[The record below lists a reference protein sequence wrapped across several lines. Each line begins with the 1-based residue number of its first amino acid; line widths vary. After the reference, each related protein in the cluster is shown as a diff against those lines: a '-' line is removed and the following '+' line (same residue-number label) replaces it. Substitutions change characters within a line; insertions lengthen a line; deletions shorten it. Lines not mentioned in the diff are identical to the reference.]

1 MQAVQQI
8 VDGLAAGSIYGALA
22 LALVL
27 VYRATGLINFA
38 QGLMAVASTYI
49 AWQLVESGLPLLA
62 AILVAIVVSLFF
74 GGAVERLVI
83 RRFEGGSHHTAVV
96 VTVGLLIL
104 ITGLIG
110 AGWGYVSKPFPSLF
124 PNETVTV
131 GGVVLAVPSL
141 LTIAV
146 LIVVVAALQLLFL
159 KTKLGLALRAVANNP
174 ESSALS
180 GLNVGRLLM
189 VGWGL
194 AAGLGALAGCLV
206 APKVYLD
213 PHMMDTILIYA
224 LAAAVL
230 GGLDSPMGAVIAAW
244 AIGVM
249 ENLAATYI
257 EFVGDDLKIAV
268 PLLAMF
274 VILLTRPQG
283 LFGRREAVRV

>member
-1 MQAVQQI
+1 MLAVQQI

-27 VYRATGLINFA
+27 VYRATGMINFA
-38 QGLMAVASTYI
+38 QGVMAVASTYV
-49 AWQLVESGLPLLA
+49 AWQLVDAGLPLLA

-174 ESSALS
+174 ESSSLS

-189 VGWGL
+189 VGWAL
-194 AAGLGALAGCLV
+194 AAALGALAGCLI

-230 GGLDSPMGAVIAAW
+230 GGLDSPMGAIVAAW
-244 AIGVM
+244 AIGVV

-257 EFVGDDLKIAV
+257 DFVGDDLKIAV

-283 LFGRREAVRV
+283 LFGRQEAVRV